1 MNNCIQTLVGAPDMV
16 AGLVP
21 CKAPGTYFTH
31 EKPKVNTVQAV
42 SSVHKIKMNST
53 GKEGDII

>member
-21 CKAPGTYFTH
+21 CKTTGTYFTH
-31 EKPKVNTVQAV
+31 EKPTVNKVQAV

-53 GKEGDII
+53 GKEGYII

>member
-1 MNNCIQTLVGAPDMV
+1 MSDCNQTLVGAPDMV

-21 CKAPGTYFTH
+21 CKATGTYFTH
-31 EKPKVNTVQAV
+31 EKPKVNKVQAV
-42 SSVHKIKMNST
+42 LSVHKIKMNST